1 MTVRSD
7 AVPDGE
13 LDSVGLYCSMLFAQT
28 KQEISKLKVG
38 QVLKVEADDQA
49 EGIDRLERSIHM
61 DLMDM
66 FVREDTGRRKER
78 DKDSRS
84 SAQGGRSGLCLCI

>member
-1 MTVRSD
+1 M
-7 AVPDGE
+7 
-13 LDSVGLYCSMLFAQT
+13 SMKINALLLNLWRDPSWAFKVNEET
-28 KQEISKLKVG
+28 KR
-38 QVLKVEADDQA
+38 ADDQA

-66 FVREDTGRRKER
+66 FIREDTGRRKER

>member
-1 MTVRSD
+1 MHCCWTCEEIRPEAFKVN
-7 AVPDGE
+7 E
-13 LDSVGLYCSMLFAQT
+13 ET
-28 KQEISKLKVG
+28 KR
-38 QVLKVEADDQA
+38 ADDQV
-49 EGIDRLERSIHM
+49 EGIDLLERSIHM

-66 FVREDTGRRKER
+66 SIREDTGRRKER

>member
-1 MTVRSD
+1 M
-7 AVPDGE
+7 
-13 LDSVGLYCSMLFAQT
+13 SMKINALLLNLWRDPSWAF
-28 KQEISKLKVG
+28 KVNEETE
-38 QVLKVEADDQA
+38 KADDQA
-49 EGIDRLERSIHM
+49 EGIDGLERSIHM

-66 FVREDTGRRKER
+66 FIREDTGRRKER

>member
-1 MTVRSD
+1 M
-7 AVPDGE
+7 
-13 LDSVGLYCSMLFAQT
+13 SMKINALLLNLWRDPSWAF
-28 KQEISKLKVG
+28 KVNEETE
-38 QVLKVEADDQA
+38 KADDQA

-66 FVREDTGRRKER
+66 FIREDTGRRKER

-84 SAQGGRSGLCLCI
+84 SAHGGRSGLCLCI

>member
-1 MTVRSD
+1 M
-7 AVPDGE
+7 
-13 LDSVGLYCSMLFAQT
+13 SMKINALLLNLWRDPSWAFKVNEET
-28 KQEISKLKVG
+28 KR
-38 QVLKVEADDQA
+38 ADDQV
-49 EGIDRLERSIHM
+49 EGIDLLERSIHM

-66 FVREDTGRRKER
+66 SIREDTGRRKER